1 MLIRIDVYRRIK
13 ALRVQ
18 MERQVQTPED
28 LHSPEVLR
36 LSRSIDKLILQ
47 CYEFEP
53 VLKGRMADG
62 GVS

>member
-1 MLIRIDVYRRIK
+1 
-13 ALRVQ
+13 

-28 LHSPEVLR
+28 LHSPEVLQ

-53 VLKGRMADG
+53 ALKGRMADG